1 MITGENSQIFYRPE
15 QFKAYLMPA
24 LLTDRKSVVIE
35 QSGFVHQPVRIVSDP
50 INAALRNQLSRNK
63 LFAGVWMCFH
73 SINLEQHLSLY
84 YPWFVTLTPNCTAM
98 RNEKRINRIAR
109 PKPTFTAVEASAASR
124 KMTTGNRECLRAL
137 NSETAFYEGT
147 LN

>member
-1 MITGENSQIFYRPE
+1 MTGENSQIFYRPE
-15 QFKAYLMPA
+15 QLKADLLPA

-63 LFAGVWMCFH
+63 LFAGVWMCLH
-73 SINLEQHLSLY
+73 SINLEPHLSLD
-84 YPWFVTLTPNCTAM
+84 PWFVTITPNCTAM
-98 RNEKRINRIAR
+98 RNEKRIERIAR
-109 PKPTFTAVEASAASR
+109 PRPTFAVVEASPSFG
-124 KMTTGNRECLRAL
+124 KMTTGKMACLRAL
-137 NSETAFYEGT
+137 NSETAFCEGD